1 MKLVLSENPTFKAD
15 VILADGV
22 GFNAIF
28 QAVPPWSLGK
38 DLPEDATSEVK
49 GVLINAKV
57 IDLVTG
63 WEGVHNEQG
72 EPVPF
77 NKDTLLKLLQLP
89 KATGALIEAYA
100 TSYGIEAAKN

>member
-1 MKLVLSENPTFKAD
+1 MNIVLIENPTFEAD
-15 VILADGV
+15 VVLGDDV
-22 GFNAIF
+22 GFTAIF
-28 QAVPPWSLGK
+28 KAVPPWSLGK
-38 DLPEDATSEVK
+38 DLKEDASNEVK
-49 GVLINAKV
+49 VVLINAQV

-63 WEGVHNEQG
+63 WEGVNNEQG

-77 NKDTLLKLLQLP
+77 DKDTLLKLLQLP

>member
-1 MKLVLSENPTFKAD
+1 MNIVLTENPTFKAD
-15 VILADGV
+15 VILDGDV
-22 GFNAIF
+22 GFTAIF
-28 QAVPPWSLGK
+28 KAVPPWSLGK
-38 DLPEDATSEVK
+38 DLPEDASAEVK
-49 GVLINAKV
+49 GVLINAQV

-63 WEGVHNEQG
+63 WEGVNNEQG

-77 NKDTLLKLLQLP
+77 DKDTLLKLLQLP

>member
-1 MKLVLSENPTFKAD
+1 MNIVLTENPTFKAD
-15 VILADGV
+15 VVLGDDV
-22 GFNAIF
+22 GFTAIF
-28 QAVPPWSLGK
+28 KAVPPWSLGK
-38 DLPEDATSEVK
+38 DLQEDASNEVK
-49 GVLINAKV
+49 VVLINAQV

-63 WEGVHNEQG
+63 WEGVNNEQG

-77 NKDTLLKLLQLP
+77 DKDTLLKLLQLP